1 MGAADCVAAAMAV
14 NVLLKSQEAGGTQRE
29 EKKKDTGKHKEEE
42 KKNRCSK
49 DCFLRYLRVLKALVI
64 LLILTISAFI
74 LLLFLAPFTFFFLR
88 LFSLHWSRKLTS
100 SMFGRWL
107 AMWPFLFEKINKTKV
122 IVSGNKLPVR
132 ERIIL
137 ICNHRTEVDWMYL
150 WNLALRKKRIGNVK
164 YVMKSSARNAPVFGW
179 AFHVLEF
186 LPIYRKWEMD
196 ALIFERILSS
206 FKDRRDPL
214 WLIIF
219 PEGTDYT

>member
-1 MGAADCVAAAMAV
+1 
-14 NVLLKSQEAGGTQRE
+14 
-29 EKKKDTGKHKEEE
+29 
-42 KKNRCSK
+42 
-49 DCFLRYLRVLKALVI
+49 
-64 LLILTISAFI
+64 
-74 LLLFLAPFTFFFLR
+74 
-88 LFSLHWSRKLTS
+88 
-100 SMFGRWL
+100 
-107 AMWPFLFEKINKTKV
+107 MWPFLFEKINKTKV
-122 IVSGNKLPVR
+122 IVSGNNLPAR

-164 YVMKSSARNAPVFGW
+164 YVMKSSVRNAPVFGW

-196 ALIFERILSS
+196 ALIFEHILSS
-206 FKDRRDPL
+206 FKDRCDPL